1 MFRPKLVLLF
11 PFLLVCG
18 SVSASDVST
27 HARNAVDAIR
37 QLREIG
43 MPNAEH
49 PEAGPPSKVP
59 GLLKKLNSELRA
71 LIIEALNDKT
81 PPTPVSED
89 EIFDRLRA
97 AGWEEIPSQKWNAYG
112 EIRDINFDRQIDYDY
127 TPGILVVSTQLW
139 VPCGSDDPDSTIYV
153 FQGIKR
159 TWDLVL
165 ATDSDFDWTG
175 WKKQSGMEYALSPPN
190 STGKWFLVVGTV
202 PPLCRR
208 TDPMIRYRALRPTG
222 NPDKP
227 MVLVEGRVAANP
239 EYEPPFRVEAHE
251 DWFAVTA
258 GRTRKIDGT
267 PGVGIF
273 RYDVSGKEAR
283 RIPPLALTAEDF
295 LEQWSQTDWTEAKQW
310 SGESGRLFEWHEKL
324 RGVTPGSAEIAAV
337 RRCKGTDDSDQVFS
351 IQLDVDQRPNPNF
364 GPQTVYVE
372 VGKRNGIF
380 SVDGVRGSGPSG
392 CAEQIS
398 ITSVTER
405 TLPSW

>member
-112 EIRDINFDRQIDYDY
+112 EIRDINFDWQVDY

-139 VPCGSDDPDSTIYV
+139 VPCGADDPDSTIYV

-310 SGESGRLFEWHEKL
+310 SGESGGLFEWHEKL

-351 IQLDVDQRPNPNF
+351 IQLDVDQKPNPNF